1 MELSDLLLE
10 MRRVSVMRGE
20 AMVLKEFSLAIAAG
34 ERVAI
39 LGPNGCGKS
48 TLIHTISRQLYPQ
61 PLPESSMKILGRE
74 RWDVSELRRMIG
86 LVNND
91 LLRGLR
97 RRVTARELVLGGFF
111 SSLGLWP
118 HHEVT
123 AELEARAAEALEIMG
138 ATHLAEREVHELSS
152 GEERRVVIA
161 RALIHKP
168 QALLLDEPS
177 TSLDIGAQRELRAS
191 VRRLAQMGV
200 GLILVTH
207 HLPDLVPEI
216 DRLILMRAGKIV
228 GDGEVRSMLTEERL
242 TELFGLPVRLA
253 ENEGLYHMWC

>member
-1 MELSDLLLE
+1 M
-10 MRRVSVMRGE
+10 
-20 AMVLKEFSLAIAAG
+20 
-34 ERVAI
+34 
-39 LGPNGCGKS
+39 
-48 TLIHTISRQLYPQ
+48 
-61 PLPESSMKILGRE
+61 
-74 RWDVSELRRMIG
+74 
-86 LVNND
+86 
-91 LLRGLR
+91 
-97 RRVTARELVLGGFF
+97 
-111 SSLGLWP
+111 
-118 HHEVT
+118 
-123 AELEARAAEALEIMG
+123 
-138 ATHLAEREVHELSS
+138 AEREVHELSS